1 MCSDSVVH
9 PLNTP
14 PQISGI
20 IDVNPVDLTP
30 WPNNPRKHSDKQKAK
45 LKASIEKFG
54 FTTTVATDED
64 RVILSG
70 HCRVEVAIELGL
82 ATVPTRVITGLSEQE
97 KRALV
102 LSDNKLGDLSTW
114 DEPKL
119 QAELKIL
126 LQQEI
131 EIELSG
137 FSTSEI
143 DLIIGDP
150 DDSTTSD
157 LADLKPDD
165 VIDEMTSCLGDI
177 WKLGQHRLICGNA
190 LDSATYEALM
200 NDELAQLVITDA
212 PFNVPISG
220 HVCGKGKNQHKEF
233 AMASG
238 EMSPAEFTAFLN
250 AAFKLAHQYSH
261 DGTIHYY
268 FMDWRH
274 IREILDAAEPVF
286 GPLRQLIPWVKDN
299 AGMGTFYRS
308 QHELVFVFKQGDTPH
323 INNFELGQHGRY
335 RTNVWF
341 YPGVNTFTGKGHELL
356 AMHPTVKN
364 VSMIADALRDC
375 SHRKG
380 IVLDMFAGSGT
391 ILVAAEKAGRQA
403 RAIELDPHYVD
414 IAVMRWQ
421 RVTGKEAVLESTGQT
436 WSQVREDRLNKV
448 TEVCHGV

>member
-1 MCSDSVVH
+1 MCSVPAV
-9 PLNTP
+9 
-14 PQISGI
+14 QILETSRQVSGI
-20 IDVNPVDLTP
+20 IDANPVGLKP
-30 WPNNPRKHSDKQKAK
+30 WPNNPRKHSEKQKAK
-45 LKASIEKFG
+45 LKASIKRFG
-54 FTTTVATDED
+54 FTTTVATDEHG
-64 RVILSG
+64 VILSG
-70 HCRVEVAIELGL
+70 HCRVAVAIELGL
-82 ATVPTRVITGLSEQE
+82 KAVPTRVISGLSEQE

-102 LSDNKLGDLSTW
+102 LADNKLGDLSTW

-131 EIELSG
+131 EIEFSG

-150 DDSTTSD
+150 DEAKVSD
-157 LADLKPDD
+157 LGDVQPED
-165 VIDEMTSCLGDI
+165 VIDEVISRPGDI
-177 WKLGQHRLICGNA
+177 WQLGSHRLSCGNA
-190 LDSATYEALM
+190 LDGATYDALL
-200 NDELAQLVITDA
+200 NGEQAQLVIADA

-220 HVCGKGKNQHKEF
+220 HVCGKGKNKHKEF

-238 EMSPAEFTAFLN
+238 EMTSGEFSTFLN
-250 AAFKLAHQYSH
+250 SAFKLALQYSR
-261 DGTIHYY
+261 DGAIHYY

-274 IREILDAAEPVF
+274 IREMLDAAEPVF

-308 QHELVFVFKQGDTPH
+308 QHELVFVFKQGDAPH

-391 ILVAAEKAGRQA
+391 ILIAAEKAGRQA
-403 RAIELDPHYVD
+403 RAIEIDPHYADVS
-414 IAVMRWQ
+414 VMRWQ
-421 RVTGKEAVLESTGQT
+421 RVTGREAVLVANGQT
-436 WSQVREDRLNKV
+436 WSQVRAERL
-448 TEVCHGV
+448 GVLGEGYQS

>member
-9 PLNTP
+9 TLETL

-20 IDVNPVDLTP
+20 IDINPVDLKP

-45 LKASIEKFG
+45 LKASMSRFG
-54 FTTTVATDED
+54 FTTTVATDEHG
-64 RVILSG
+64 VILSG
-70 HCRVEVAIELGL
+70 HCRVAVAIELGL
-82 ATVPTRVITGLSEQE
+82 KTVPTRVISGLSEQE

-102 LSDNKLGDLSTW
+102 LADNKLGDLSTW
-114 DEPKL
+114 DEPML

-137 FSTSEI
+137 FSTSEV

-150 DDSTTSD
+150 DEAKAGD
-157 LADLKPDD
+157 LGDLQPED
-165 VIDEMTSCLGDI
+165 VIKEVVSRLGDI
-177 WKLGQHRLICGNA
+177 WQLGPHRLICGNA
-190 LDSATYEALM
+190 LDGATYDALM
-200 NDELAQLVITDA
+200 NGELAQLVIADA

-238 EMSPAEFTAFLN
+238 EMSPTEFKAFLN
-250 AAFKLAHQYSH
+250 TAFKLAYQYSR

-274 IREILDAAEPVF
+274 IREMLDAAEPVF

-308 QHELVFVFKQGDTPH
+308 QHELVFVFKQGDAPH

-391 ILVAAEKAGRQA
+391 ILIAAEKAGRQA

-414 IAVMRWQ
+414 VAVMRWQ
-421 RVTGKEAVLESTGQT
+421 RFNGKEAVLEANGQT
-436 WSQVREDRLNKV
+436 WSQVREDRLTMV
-448 TEVCHGV
+448 TEVCHGL